1 VIVDLGTGDGRA
13 VLARARS
20 EPRALVLGID
30 ASAAA
35 MAEASRRVSRG
46 GPTNALF
53 FAEGAERLADS
64 PLAGR
69 ADLLTITFP
78 WGSLLRGLVGLEP
91 AALAGAAAL
100 LRPGGRLEVLASVVP
115 SDRVSGLDCLDDGA
129 ATAIRAAWHAAG
141 LELTAMRPS
150 TPAEIVASGSSW
162 AGRLQATGRGPR
174 SAGSRGAEPRPV
186 WRLDGRRLG

>member
-1 VIVDLGTGDGRA
+1 MI
-13 VLARARS
+13 
-20 EPRALVLGID
+20 GID

-35 MAEASRRVSRG
+35 MAETSRRASRR

-53 FAEGAERLADS
+53 LAEGAERLADS

-78 WGSLLRGLVGLEP
+78 WGSLLRGLVGLDL
-91 AALAGAAAL
+91 ATLAGAAAL

-115 SDRVSGLDCLDDGA
+115 SDRVPGLDCLEEGA
-129 ATAIRAAWHAAG
+129 VTAIRAAWHATG
-141 LELTAMRPS
+141 LALTSMRPA

-162 AGRLQATGRGPR
+162 AGRLQAGAYR
-174 SAGSRGAEPRPV
+174 SRGAEPRPV
-186 WRLDGRRLG
+186 WRLVGHRLG